1 MDNWATLLEKIYLAF
16 SRIFDGFL
24 NFLNNI
30 TPDSF

>member
-1 MDNWATLLEKIYLAF
+1 MDNWASTLEKIYLAF

-24 NFLNNI
+24 KFLEKI